1 MENGA
6 KHSNLNVGFTVCTVH
21 HKTPDLLEVQLGRM
35 RRHGWPT
42 RVLVIDNASGPVVC
56 KQNEEIAR
64 RFGAELLLSLNVVS
78 HGVAID
84 LAAREVNTR
93 WLLAL
98 DSDAWP
104 IRDGWLSAI
113 IDAHASAVVRGPEAT
128 RTYRA
133 CQVKRFA
140 HPRCLLV
147 DVPWLRRSGARFAD
161 AYPAYDTGAQLTK
174 LADEQGEQVAF
185 WNERGAAPWHGTT
198 VLDAV
203 YHSWYSTRLRTTSH
217 DQLRKMDGINPRRMA
232 ASMARLLAAERA
244 FAATGKN
251 DPFDPK
257 NATGRFWGISLASL
271 RKFFR
276 S

>member
-6 KHSNLNVGFTVCTVH
+6 KHSNLKAGVTVCTVH

-64 RFGAELLLSLNVVS
+64 RFGAELFLSQKVVS

-113 IDAHASAVVRGPEAT
+113 IDAHASAVVRGPVH
-128 RTYRA
+128 TYQAAR
-133 CQVKRFA
+133 QVKRWA
-140 HPRCLLV
+140 HPWCLLV

-161 AYPAYDTGAQLTK
+161 AWPAYDTGAQLTK
-174 LADEQGEQVAF
+174 LADEQGEPVAF
-185 WNERGAAPWHGTT
+185 LSQRGAAPWHGTI

-244 FAATGKN
+244 FAATDKN
-251 DPFDPK
+251 DPFEPK
-257 NATGRFWGISLASL
+257 NATGRFRGISLASL
-271 RKFFR
+271 RNFFR